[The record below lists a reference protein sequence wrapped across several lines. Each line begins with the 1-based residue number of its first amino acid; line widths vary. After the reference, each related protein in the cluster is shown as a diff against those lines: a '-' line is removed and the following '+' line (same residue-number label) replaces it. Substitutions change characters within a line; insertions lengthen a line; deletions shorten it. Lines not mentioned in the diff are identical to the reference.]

1 MSIPIFWFLAGTIL
15 VLIEVFAIPGLGFLF
30 AGLGAIT
37 LGGLITYGVIA
48 EVTVAAQI
56 AYFFLFT
63 SIWAAILWAPLRKF
77 SKNSKTKQFENLKG
91 TYGSVENK
99 EGLIA
104 GKIGYIKWSGAKMR
118 AAIVEG
124 SETKSIAFGENVWV
138 HDQVDGVLQ
147 VDVKKGN

>member
-1 MSIPIFWFLAGTIL
+1 MSIPIFWFLIGTAL

-37 LGGLITYGVIA
+37 LGGLVTYGIIA
-48 EVTVAAQI
+48 EASLATQI

-63 SIWAAILWAPLRKF
+63 SIWAAILWVPLRKF
-77 SKNSKTKQFENLKG
+77 SKKSKSKQFENLKG
-91 TYGSVENK
+91 TYGTVESK

-118 AAIVEG
+118 AAIREG
-124 SETKSIAFGENVWV
+124 STTNSIQFGENVWV

-147 VDVKKGN
+147 VDVEKA